1 MDASTGGGNGRD
13 SNGTQDRPNVLYR
26 YRFGSAQF
34 DESRFELKVDGVV
47 VDVERRALEV
57 LNYLLRH
64 AGEAVTKTELL
75 DEVWA
80 GRITVEKVL
89 PNAVTKLRAALG
101 KHNASLIQNL
111 PRVGYLISGVSERVA
126 VGRQFRSQL
135 ELAAGNPLPGREH
148 FTLRAP
154 LSVEGAREV
163 WLVEHTKTREKRVC
177 KFAKDGEELAALKRE
192 VTLYRVLRQS
202 LGDRPDLVRILDWN
216 FSELPFYLESEYGG
230 PSLLEWS
237 RTDDQLAALSLG
249 QRIELLLQ
257 IADVVAAAHD
267 AGVLHKDLKPANVL
281 MVRGPEGWSIRLG
294 DFGSGSLLHPH
305 RLEAL
310 GITSMLPEDAP
321 AEMVTTS
328 GTAYYLA
335 PELLAGHPPTA
346 QSDLY
351 ALGVMLYQLV
361 AGDLRRPI
369 APGWE
374 QDVPDALL
382 REDIAA
388 ATDGAPGRRLASVA
402 ELSRRLRSLTAR
414 RRGQEAEEAARER
427 AQAVERALERSRM
440 QRPWIAALLACL
452 TVGLTVSVLLYRQAL
467 RAAEQARQESRRAE
481 AVQRFVNEDLLK
493 SADPTAPGA
502 IANPSLQ
509 DVLARAT
516 ERLHQRFE
524 QNADTRG
531 AVALTLGDAYFGI
544 GDYTRAI
551 GLQRQSVDWL
561 SASLGGRNPL
571 TLSARLHLVRSLDR
585 AAQFDAAQAELDRLS
600 VEAAVAIQADP
611 ELALLDRWTRGGHA
625 VMRFD
630 PAAAL
635 VEFEQLERLRLQHAP
650 EDLLW
655 LLRTREDLAWC
666 YVRLGRSAEA
676 VEALQPLLGE
686 HLSFELAGALDW
698 AKARFTYALA
708 LKNLGRYA
716 EAEASLQRSGPRL
729 AQALGPDHFLVGLNS
744 NYLASV
750 YLAQARWSA
759 ALDAEN
765 AALRIYR
772 SVLGEAAPA
781 TEFVQGM
788 VGVIQAQLGQ
798 PVGYLTLE
806 RALNGFER
814 QGGDSPFAQYLRYQK
829 ARLLLDAGDAAAARR
844 LLDRVQAEALN
855 TVEPGEDW
863 SAQLQALRQRLP
875 SPG

>member
-1 MDASTGGGNGRD
+1 MDASAGNGNGKGSGGG
-13 SNGTQDRPNVLYR
+13 QDRPNVLYR

-34 DESRFELKVDGVV
+34 DESRFELKVDGLA

-89 PNAVTKLRAALG
+89 PNAITKLRSALG
-101 KHNASLIQNL
+101 KHNAALIQNL

-135 ELAAGNPLPGREH
+135 ELIAGSPLPGREH
-148 FTLRAP
+148 FILRAP

-192 VTLYRVLRQS
+192 VTLFRVLRQS
-202 LGDRPDLVRILDWN
+202 LGDRPDLVRIVDWN

-237 RTDDQLAALSLG
+237 RTEGQLAGLSLP
-249 QRIELLLQ
+249 QRLELLLQ

-281 MVRGPEGWSIRLG
+281 MVRSSDGWGIRLG
-294 DFGSGSLLHPH
+294 DFGSGSLLQPH
-305 RLEAL
+305 KLEAL

-335 PELLAGHPPTA
+335 PELLSGHPPTA

-361 AGDLRRPI
+361 TGDLRRPI

-388 ATDGAPGRRLASVA
+388 ATDGAPERRLASVA
-402 ELSRRLRSLTAR
+402 ELSRRLRSLNAR
-414 RRGQEAEEAARER
+414 RRSQEADEALRER
-427 AQAVERALERSRM
+427 AQATERALERSRM

-452 TVGLTVSVLLYRQAL
+452 TVGLSVSMLLYRQAL

-493 SADPTAPGA
+493 SADPTSPGA
-502 IANPSLQ
+502 IANPSLL
-509 DVLARAT
+509 DVLQRAT

-531 AVALTLGDAYFGI
+531 AVALTLGDAYFGL

-551 GLQRQSVDWL
+551 ELQRQSADWL
-561 SASLGGRNPL
+561 SSSLGARNPL

-585 AAQFDAAQAELDRLS
+585 AAAFDEAEQALDHL
-600 VEAAVAIQADP
+600 AVDARDALATHP

-625 VMRFD
+625 LMRFD

-635 VEFEQLERLRLQHAP
+635 VQFEQLEALRLQHAP
-650 EDLLW
+650 DDLLW
-655 LLRTREDLAWC
+655 LLRTHQDLAWC
-666 YVRLGRSAEA
+666 YVRLGRSDEA
-676 VEALQPLLGE
+676 VAALRPLLGDQP
-686 HLSFELAGALDW
+686 SFELAGALEW

-708 LKNLGRYA
+708 LKNLGRFD
-716 EAEASLQRSGPRL
+716 EAQTTLNTSG
-729 AQALGPDHFLVGLNS
+729 AQLSAALGADHYLVGLNN

-750 YLAQARWSA
+750 YFAQSRWPEALAVELES
-759 ALDAEN
+759 
-765 AALRIYR
+765 LRIYEA
-772 SVLGEAAPA
+772 VLGDAAPS
-781 TEFVQGM
+781 TQFLQGM
-788 VGVIQAQLGQ
+788 IGVIEAEMGQ
-798 PVGYLTLE
+798 SGAALKLE
-806 RALNGFER
+806 RALNSF
-814 QGGDSPFAQYLRYQK
+814 QGGRSDHPFAQFLRYQK
-829 ARLLLDAGDAAAARR
+829 ARLLIEGGESLRARP
-844 LLDRVQAEALN
+844 LLNEVQAEALN

-863 SAQLQALRQRLP
+863 QAQLQALKARALR
-875 SPG
+875 